1 MISPMTASA
10 QAAVDALAQYRLEK
24 NLTFVDLSN
33 EMRKQGWYVPA
44 RSLHLA
50 LTHRVIPVDRTQFR
64 IQQFVEFLGLDDPTS
79 KKNKRSRTAA

>member
-1 MISPMTASA
+1 MVSAMNANA

-24 NLTFVDLSN
+24 NLTFVNLSN

-50 LTHRVIPVDRTQFR
+50 LTHRVVPVDRTQYR
-64 IQQFVEFLGLDDPTS
+64 IERFVEYLGLDDPNS
-79 KKNKRSRTAA
+79 RKVKRSRSAA